1 MPVYTL
7 AGERLKGCQCLS
19 CGRGFRN
26 ETYAYP
32 TRCRKNTKSLEKS
45 EHTCLKKHYF
55 KEKMMGEII
64 KEVMGTAYTFSN
76 HGYVLIEV
84 PTQVMD
90 ILRVEREKHATG
102 DPALRDMNSTLIG
115 QINKEHDVSHLKEI
129 APVRD
134 FLLHSAQT
142 YATIFNL
149 SRVPSDVSSLNS
161 DKWDIE
167 LDNMWMNIQERGEYN
182 PTHNHK
188 GIISFVV
195 WFEIPYNLQEEKELN
210 NSKYSNL
217 PANGDFFFHPID
229 ILGQFG
235 VVPMNVGKD
244 KEGTICVFPAKL
256 FHSVNP
262 FFTTDKQRVTFS
274 GNFVLKKVK

>member
-1 MPVYTL
+1 
-7 AGERLKGCQCLS
+7 
-19 CGRGFRN
+19 
-26 ETYAYP
+26 
-32 TRCRKNTKSLEKS
+32 
-45 EHTCLKKHYF
+45 
-55 KEKMMGEII
+55 
-64 KEVMGTAYTFSN
+64 MGTAHTFN
-76 HGYVLIEV
+76 NYGYAFIEV

-90 ILRVEREKHATG
+90 ILRVEREKHATS
-102 DPALRDMNSTLIG
+102 DPVLRDMNSTLIG
-115 QINKEHDVSHLKEI
+115 QINKEHDVSHLKE
-129 APVRD
+129 AASVRD

-149 SRVPSDVSSLNS
+149 PRIPSDVSGLNP
-161 DKWDIE
+161 DEWDIE
-167 LDNMWMNIQERGEYN
+167 LDSMWMNIQERGEYN

-188 GIISFVV
+188 GVISFVI

-217 PANGDFFFHPID
+217 PSNGDFFFHPINV
-229 ILGQFG
+229 LGQFG
-235 VVPMNVGKD
+235 SVAMNIGKD

-256 FHSVNP
+256 LHSVNP